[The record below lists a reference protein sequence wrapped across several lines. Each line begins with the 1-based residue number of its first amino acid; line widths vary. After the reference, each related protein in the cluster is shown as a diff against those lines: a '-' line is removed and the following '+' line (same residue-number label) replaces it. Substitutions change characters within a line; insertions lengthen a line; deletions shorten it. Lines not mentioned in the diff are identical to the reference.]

1 MSSYKVLYTLQTRY
15 WCSPSVFTNY
25 RGSELSGASFEDDA
39 DASTRGRDLKWG
51 GRFPP
56 GGTPR
61 FRPAKR
67 FETSQSHIDDEV
79 EVLVEIPDD
88 VQISIAGSFGE

>member
-1 MSSYKVLYTLQTRY
+1 M
-15 WCSPSVFTNY
+15 
-25 RGSELSGASFEDDA
+25 SGASFEDDA

-61 FRPAKR
+61 FSPAKR

-79 EVLVEIPDD
+79 GGLAEILDD
-88 VQISIAGSFGE
+88 VQISIAGCFRE